1 MPRPSSATLGVVTA
15 LKAHIRNG
23 RIVVDEPVDLP
34 EGAEV
39 SVYLYDASADD
50 LPPQERAALGR
61 ALERG
66 VAQADAGD
74 LIDADVVL
82 AELEQT

>member
-1 MPRPSSATLGVVTA
+1 MIAPVTA
-15 LKAHIRNG
+15 LKAHIKNG

-39 SVYLYDASADD
+39 AVYLYDGAADD
-50 LPPQERAALGR
+50 LSPQERAALDR
-61 ALERG
+61 ALARG
-66 VAQADAGD
+66 LAQADAGD

-82 AELEQT
+82 AELERA